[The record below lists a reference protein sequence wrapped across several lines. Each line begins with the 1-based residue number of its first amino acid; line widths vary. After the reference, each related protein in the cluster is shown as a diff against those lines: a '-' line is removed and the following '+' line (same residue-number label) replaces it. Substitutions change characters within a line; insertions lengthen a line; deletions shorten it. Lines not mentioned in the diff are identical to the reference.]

1 MMKKDGKKAK
11 AAKAGGVDWPFY
23 DFGPL
28 AIAIGP
34 HPDDDE
40 AFGLFIVVG
49 ETGYTVA
56 DYADEETAREGAAAL
71 DEAIESAAREGGGHI
86 HEEACDHEVSLAPS
100 RTRKPSGSARSA
112 KKPGKR
118 GR

>member
-1 MMKKDGKKAK
+1 MSKGGKKAK
-11 AAKAGGVDWPFY
+11 ASKGSGEDWPFY

-34 HPDDDE
+34 HPDDEE

-49 ETGYTVA
+49 ETGFTVA
-56 DYADEETAREGAAAL
+56 DYDSEEAARAGSQAL
-71 DEAIESAAREGGGHI
+71 DEAIETAAKEGGGHI
-86 HEEACDHEVSLAPS
+86 HEEACDQEVTVAPS
-100 RTRKPSGSARSA
+100 KAKKPSKPAPS
-112 KKPGKR
+112 KQKPGKR